1 MLIIFLLVRKFCRN
15 AFKQGDKIAGFK
27 STVLG
32 HATNAMPLLGDTF
45 KEKVQPDVEEL
56 ATNMEEEDDDKDDAL
71 YLGKVEFS
79 LDYDFGKQE
88 LTVGVLQATDLPAM
102 DMGGTSD
109 PYVKCYIMPDKKK
122 KFETKVHRKTLNPV
136 FNESFVFKNIQ
147 YGDLSGRTLTFAI
160 YDFDRFSRHD
170 QIGEVHVPLGQVDLG
185 KVVQEWREV
194 EPPAGESDKEN
205 KLGEICFSLRYVPT
219 AGKLTVVILEAK
231 NLKKMDVG
239 GLSGKIMRFN

>member
-1 MLIIFLLVRKFCRN
+1 MF
-15 AFKQGDKIAGFK
+15 
-27 STVLG
+27 
-32 HATNAMPLLGDTF
+32 P
-45 KEKVQPDVEEL
+45 EW
-56 ATNMEEEDDDKDDAL
+56 
-71 YLGKVEFS
+71 
-79 LDYDFGKQE
+79 
-88 LTVGVLQATDLPAM
+88 
-102 DMGGTSD
+102 
-109 PYVKCYIMPDKKK
+109 KKK

-239 GLSGKIMRFN
+239 GLSGNVFALVKRIKINLSLWFEIVSRSLREAISNDERKKKSQEEDLD

>member
-1 MLIIFLLVRKFCRN
+1 
-15 AFKQGDKIAGFK
+15 
-27 STVLG
+27 
-32 HATNAMPLLGDTF
+32 MPLLGDTF
-45 KEKVQPDVEEL
+45 KEKVQPDIEEL

-136 FNESFVFKNIQ
+136 FNETFVFKNIA
-147 YGDLSGRTLTFAI
+147 YGDLSGRTLMFAI
-160 YDFDRFSRHD
+160 FDFDRFSRHD
-170 QIGEVHVPLGQVDLG
+170 QIGEVQVPLGQVDFG
-185 KVVQEWREV
+185 KVIQEWRDV
-194 EPPAGESDKEN
+194 CPPAGDNDKEN
-205 KLGEICFSLRYVPT
+205 KLGDICFSLRYVPT

-239 GLSGKIMRFN
+239 GLSGNVFALVKRIKINLSL

>member
-1 MLIIFLLVRKFCRN
+1 M
-15 AFKQGDKIAGFK
+15 
-27 STVLG
+27 
-32 HATNAMPLLGDTF
+32 
-45 KEKVQPDVEEL
+45 KVQPDVEVL
-56 ATNMEEEDDDKDDAL
+56 ASRIQNDTADEDDVSSH
-71 YLGKVEFS
+71 LGKLEFS
-79 LDYDFGKQE
+79 IDYDFQKQD
-88 LTVGVLQATDLPAM
+88 LTIGVLQATDLPAM

-239 GLSGKIMRFN
+239 GLSGNVLNYFLTIYL